1 MFFKRTPDASAHSLT
16 DLVPRRHNT
25 GFIFVD
31 AMNDLGFAADD
42 IAGSSKDAL
51 MAYGFARRTAAAALY
66 VQGLIDEES
75 FDHAVSIFKSLQ
87 VQTEHSVEF
96 QEAASK
102 ASIEYLEHYSITI
115 DRMFVTKLLDIA
127 LNYTIPEGQMSDE
140 DLFAGV
146 FETMFKEQEHAR
158 QEGGASLES
167 SKIQTSTPVIHFGSR
182 ALDGPEFEQGLADF
196 RRELEALEA
205 RPTKKTCALSVMP
218 CDGSLWSW
226 NFELGEEDIAETHEV
241 ISRLY
246 DFTQGWIQAPMFSK
260 S

>member
-1 MFFKRTPDASAHSLT
+1 MFFKRKPSASTHSLT

-25 GFIFVD
+25 GFVFVD
-31 AMNDLGFAADD
+31 VMNDLGFAADD
-42 IAGSSKDAL
+42 IGRSSKEAL
-51 MAYGFARRTAAAALY
+51 MAYGYARRTAAAALY
-66 VQGLIDEES
+66 VQGLIDEEN

-87 VQTEHSVEF
+87 VQTEHSIEF

-102 ASIEYLEHYSITI
+102 ASIEYLKHYSIAI

-127 LNYTIPEGQMSDE
+127 FNYTIPEGQMSDE

-146 FETMFKEQEHAR
+146 FDTLFKEQEDAR
-158 QEGGASLES
+158 SEGGASLES
-167 SKIQTSTPVIHFGSR
+167 SSLQTSTPVIQVGSR
-182 ALDGPEFEQGLADF
+182 ALDGPAFEQGLADF
-196 RRELEALEA
+196 RRELEELEA
-205 RPTKKTCALSVMP
+205 RPTQKTYALSVIP

-226 NFELGEEDIAETHEV
+226 NFELGEDEIAESDEV

-246 DFTQGWIQAPMFSK
+246 DFAQGWIQAPTFRK